1 MAITDVDLFPQN
13 RTKRPDYETPVTVA
27 CRVAEE
33 TTSQPSQPKADVA
46 ERQKSVA
53 NSSRKCQKLSVIV
66 PVYNERW
73 SLAEVIRRV
82 LESPVTLEKEV
93 IIVDDGSTDGSYE
106 VALELAEQDRRIQVI
121 RHRRNMGKGAALRTG
136 IEAVSGD
143 VVIIQDADFEYD
155 PADYSTLLEPILQG
169 KADAVYG
176 SRFVGHC
183 RRVLFFWHTLANKFL
198 TLVSNMVNDLNLTDM
213 ETGYK
218 AIRADVLRNLRL
230 TANTFTIEPE
240 LTCRLAQCGAR
251 IYEVPI
257 SYTGRTYEEGKKIR
271 ARDGLKALAAIFYY
285 RFIDTQFT
293 HDEALATLQSV
304 KKAKAYHRW
313 LIAKVR
319 PFLGKR
325 ILEAGAGIGNLST
338 FLLNAERLILV
349 DRDPR
354 YCEMLQQRFSGRAN
368 ISVKLA
374 DLADTAFYEHHRH
387 EGLDT
392 VFCANV
398 LEHIADDERVLS
410 HFYQVLEE
418 GGRCIL
424 IVPAGPR
431 LFGSLDE
438 AVGHFRRYSPHD
450 LLEKVRAAGFE
461 VVHCRRFNR
470 LGSLAWF
477 VSSRV
482 LRRRTLSPHSMKWFS
497 RIVPLAKLLDWVL
510 PIRGM
515 SLIVVGQKPRQRRL
529 KVAA

>member
-1 MAITDVDLFPQN
+1 MAITEVDLSGRN
-13 RTKRPDYETPVTVA
+13 RARRQDCETPITVT
-27 CRVAEE
+27 CRVAQD
-33 TTSQPSQPKADVA
+33 TTSQPSEAKTYLG
-46 ERQKSVA
+46 ERQETVA
-53 NSSRKCQKLSVIV
+53 NLSQKCQKLSVIV

-82 LESPVTLEKEV
+82 LEAPVTLEKEV

-106 VALELAEQDRRIQVI
+106 VALELAAQDRRIQVI
-121 RHRRNMGKGAALRTG
+121 RHQRNAGKGAALRAG

-155 PADYSTLLEPILQG
+155 PTDYPTLLEPILQG

-218 AIRADVLRNLRL
+218 AIRTDVLRSLRL

-257 SYTGRTYEEGKKIR
+257 SYTGRTYDEGKKIR
-271 ARDGLKALAAIFYY
+271 ARDGLKALAAILYY

-313 LIAKVR
+313 LIDIVR

-338 FLLNAERLILV
+338 LLLNAERLILV
-349 DRDPR
+349 DRNPR
-354 YCEMLQQRFSGRAN
+354 YCEILRQRFSGRAN
-368 ISVKLA
+368 ISVELA
-374 DLADTAFYEHHRH
+374 DLADIELYQHHRLD
-387 EGLDT
+387 GLDT

-398 LEHIADDERVLS
+398 LEHIADDQRVLS

-424 IVPAGPR
+424 IVPAGPK

-438 AVGHFRRYSPHD
+438 AVGHFRRYSEHD
-450 LLEKVRAAGFE
+450 LVQKVRAAGFE

-477 VSSRV
+477 ISSRV
-482 LRRRTLSPHSMKWFS
+482 LRRRTLSPHAMKWFS
-497 RIVPLAKLLDWVL
+497 RLVPLAKLLDWLL
-510 PIRGM
+510 PVRGM
-515 SLIVVGQKPRQRRL
+515 SLVVVGQKPRQQRSKL
-529 KVAA
+529 AA